1 MLCVNFETAMVNQE
15 FKGFIQIDD
24 FYESFISS
32 TFISKDKYMKQWKE
46 GMELI
51 KFENKSM
58 IIVDYYGHDNKKF
71 EFCGVWWLLYKTKQ
85 KIMILNGW
93 IPKTINGEKF
103 SFDNWKNFIP
113 DYEEYSNG
121 GKTSEWVINLPP
133 KPKVKQDSDK
143 ICLETLSRKR
153 WPSPRGYYPFIE

>member
-51 KFENKSM
+51 KFEDKSM
-58 IIVDYYGHDNKKF
+58 IIVDYYGHDNKF
-71 EFCGVWWLLYKTKQ
+71 EFCGVWWHLHKTKQ
-85 KIMILNGW
+85 KIIIQNSLT
-93 IPKTINGEKF
+93 PKTINGEKF

-113 DYEEYSNG
+113 ERYSG
-121 GKTSEWVINLPP
+121 RKEIDEWVIILPP

-143 ICLETLSRKR
+143 VCLEALSQRR
-153 WPSPRGYYPFIE
+153 WPRPRGYYPFIE